1 MHPIPS
7 KPSVCA
13 TPLVAA
19 NTQCFGCGA
28 VVPEASRFCGNCG
41 RALAD
46 PHAATLVDESAGHET
61 LLDRLR
67 RVMAGE
73 YRVERELARG
83 GMGVVFEATEEH
95 VGRRVALK
103 VLSPELGITARAA
116 ERFKREA
123 RMVAGLEHPNI
134 VPVYRVGQLGGMLF
148 ITMKY
153 IAGRSLDEITALQGA
168 LPMPAVMHVLRS
180 AARSLT
186 YAHEHDIVHRDVKA
200 ANILIEKDGRVL
212 MTDFGVALRASDV
225 TLTAEGAVIGTPGY
239 MSPEQCAGKRA
250 TPQSDQYSL
259 GVVAFQLLTGTLPF
273 KAESLPGIMHHH
285 FFTPL
290 PSVRLA
296 RDDIPPPLLAIVE
309 RLVAK
314 APADRFNSTRDVL
327 DELEALPLSA
337 EERSEA
343 ERLMRRLSTGDQVA
357 RVSTRELPAL
367 PDAPTLHLDATV
379 PQNQTR
385 RRGRRRW
392 AAVAAGLAIVGI
404 GGWAAWGIGAAPD
417 GAGSSPPV
425 ELQIA
430 AADTTAALDS
440 MRSRQAAP
448 PPAAALTVA
457 ARPAPSGKLR
467 LLTSPG
473 QAEIVIDGKRRGV
486 GGVLDLP
493 VRAGAR
499 RLEVRALGY
508 VPFDTVIT
516 IVADSTL
523 SLGRITLRESR
534 TP

>member
-1 MHPIPS
+1 M
-7 KPSVCA
+7 
-13 TPLVAA
+13 AA

-28 VVPEASRFCGNCG
+28 VAPDASRFCGNCG

-46 PHAATLVDESAGHET
+46 PHTATLVDESSQEES
-61 LLDRLR
+61 LLHRLR

-73 YRVERELARG
+73 YRVEREMARG
-83 GMGVVFEATEEH
+83 GMGVVFEATEEN

-103 VLSPELGITARAA
+103 VLSPELGITDRAA

-123 RMVAGLEHPNI
+123 RMVAELEHPNI
-134 VPVYRVGQLGGMLF
+134 VPVYRVGQIGGMLF

-153 IAGRSLDEITALQGA
+153 IAGRSLDEITASQGA
-168 LPMPAVMHVLRS
+168 LPVPAVMHVLRS
-180 AARSLT
+180 ATRSLT

-225 TLTAEGAVIGTPGY
+225 TLTADGAVIGTPGY

-296 RDDIPPPLLAIVE
+296 RDDVPPPLLAIVE

-314 APADRFNSTRDVL
+314 APKDRFTTTRELL
-327 DELEALPLSA
+327 DELEALPFSA
-337 EERSEA
+337 TERSEA
-343 ERLMRRLSTGDQVA
+343 ERLMRRLSTGEQVA
-357 RVSTRELPAL
+357 RVGTRELPAL
-367 PDAPTLHLDATV
+367 PDAPTLPFGISTPHEIG
-379 PQNQTR
+379 
-385 RRGRRRW
+385 RGRRRW
-392 AAVAAGLAIVGI
+392 AAVAAGLALVGL
-404 GGWAAWGIGAAPD
+404 GGWAVWGIGAARE
-417 GAGSSPPV
+417 GAGAEAPP
-425 ELQIA
+425 
-430 AADTTAALDS
+430 AALS
-440 MRSRQAAP
+440 VAP
-448 PPAAALTVA
+448 PPVA
-457 ARPAPSGKLR
+457 RVAVAVRPAAPSGKLR

-473 QAEIVIDGKRRGV
+473 QAEIIIDGRRRGL
-486 GGVLDLP
+486 GGVLDLA
-493 VRAGAR
+493 VRAGDR

-508 VPFDTVIT
+508 VPFDTVISV
-516 IVADSTL
+516 VADSTL

-534 TP
+534 AP

>member
-1 MHPIPS
+1 M
-7 KPSVCA
+7 V
-13 TPLVAA
+13 A

-28 VVPEASRFCGNCG
+28 VAPEASRFCGNCG

-46 PHAATLVDESAGHET
+46 PHTATLVDENAQSET

-73 YRVERELARG
+73 YRVEREMARG
-83 GMGVVFEATEEH
+83 GMGVVFEATEEN

-103 VLSPELGITARAA
+103 VLSPELGITDRAA

-123 RMVAGLEHPNI
+123 RMVAELEHPNI
-134 VPVYRVGQLGGMLF
+134 VPVYRVGQIGGMLF

-153 IAGRSLDEITALQGA
+153 IAGRSLDEITASQGA
-168 LPMPAVMHVLRS
+168 LPIPVIMHVLRS
-180 AARSLT
+180 ATRSLT

-225 TLTAEGAVIGTPGY
+225 TLTADGAVIGTPGY

-290 PSVRLA
+290 PSVRLV
-296 RDDIPPPLLAIVE
+296 RDDVPPPLLTIVE

-314 APADRFNSTRDVL
+314 APTDRFSTTRELL
-327 DELEALPLSA
+327 DELEALPFNPA
-337 EERSEA
+337 ERSEA

-357 RVSTRELPAL
+357 RLSTRELPAL
-367 PDAPTLHLDATV
+367 PDAPTLQLAISAPHET
-379 PQNQTR
+379 PR
-385 RRGRRRW
+385 RDRRRW
-392 AAVAAGLAIVGI
+392 AAVAAGIAVVGL
-404 GGWAAWGIGAAPD
+404 GGWAVWGIGAARD
-417 GAGSSPPV
+417 GAGLV
-425 ELQIA
+425 
-430 AADTTAALDS
+430 
-440 MRSRQAAP
+440 AP
-448 PPAAALTVA
+448 PPPPVVAPPTVA
-457 ARPAPSGKLR
+457 RVAVAPRPAAPTGKLR

-473 QAEIVIDGKRRGV
+473 QAEIVIDGTRRGV

-493 VRAGAR
+493 VRAGDR
-499 RLEVRALGY
+499 RLEVRAPGY
-508 VPFDTVIT
+508 VPFDTVISV
-516 IVADSTL
+516 VANSTL
-523 SLGRITLRESR
+523 SLGRITL
-534 TP
+534 

>member
-1 MHPIPS
+1 MP
-7 KPSVCA
+7 
-13 TPLVAA
+13 A

-28 VVPEASRFCGNCG
+28 VAPEGSRFCGNCG
-41 RALAD
+41 RQLAD
-46 PHAATLVDESAGHET
+46 PHTATLVDESAQQDT
-61 LLDRLR
+61 LLHRLR

-153 IAGRSLDEITALQGA
+153 IAGRSLDEITASQGA

-225 TLTAEGAVIGTPGY
+225 TLTADGAVIGTPGY

-259 GVVAFQLLTGTLPF
+259 GVVAFQMLTGTLPF

-296 RDDIPPPLLAIVE
+296 RDDIPAPLLAIVE

-314 APADRFNSTRDVL
+314 APTDRFNTTREL
-327 DELEALPLSA
+327 LGELEGLPFSA
-337 EERSEA
+337 TERNEA
-343 ERLMRRLSTGDQVA
+343 ERLMRRLSVGDQVA
-357 RVSTRELPAL
+357 RVTTRELPRL
-367 PDAPTLHLDATV
+367 PDAPTLHLDAVT
-379 PQNQTR
+379 PQQGMR
-385 RRGRRRW
+385 RAGRRRW
-392 AAVAAGLAIVGI
+392 AAAAAALALVGI

-417 GAGSSPPV
+417 GAGASPAV
-425 ELQIA
+425 ERLIA
-430 AADTTAALDS
+430 ATDTAARDS
-440 MRSRQAAP
+440 MLSRRAAP
-448 PPAAALTVA
+448 PPAAQLTVA
-457 ARPAPSGKLR
+457 ARPAAPSGKLR

-473 QAEIVIDGKRRGV
+473 QAEILIDGRRRAV

-493 VRAGAR
+493 VRAGQR

-508 VPFDTVIT
+508 VPFDTVIS

-523 SLGRITLRESR
+523 SLGRIKLRESR